1 MLNEN
6 KILVDLIFLPLEF
19 ENDMESGISF
29 GIIPNYK
36 RIKKNKINILK

>member
-6 KILVDLIFLPLEF
+6 KILVDSIFSPLEF

-36 RIKKNKINILK
+36 RMKKNIKNILK